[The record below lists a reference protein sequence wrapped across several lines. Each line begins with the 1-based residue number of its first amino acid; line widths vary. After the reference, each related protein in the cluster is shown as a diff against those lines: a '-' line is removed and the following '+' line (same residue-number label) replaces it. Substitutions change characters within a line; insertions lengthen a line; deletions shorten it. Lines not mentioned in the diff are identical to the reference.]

1 MRTGCRKSERD
12 VIEEHLWTSEG
23 EEDETHDMKKI
34 STIAN
39 SRTFPKKEKKKMLR
53 GLFEGRNEGAIGSG
67 GLWGLWGRSHS
78 EAAAWCDGLRP
89 VKAPGSVLRSCE
101 EWWTAKVHQDFVLP
115 HTCWPRACIHDKGT
129 LLMRNDLMWTP
140 QGGKKECFSFWFG
153 FSSPRVLVHTESSP
167 WAQSGFA

>member
-1 MRTGCRKSERD
+1 MQKKWERCNRRASVDLRGGGGRNTRHEKDLHYRKLS
-12 VIEEHLWTSEG
+12 HLS
-23 EEDETHDMKKI
+23 KK
-34 STIAN
+34 
-39 SRTFPKKEKKKMLR
+39 RKKKKMLR

-140 QGGKKECFSFWFG
+140 QGGKKQCFSFWFG